1 MQFFSADVDSTKN
14 FKFFF
19 AYKHT
24 KKNLSKV
31 ANNRL
36 GSFQYVLPISP
47 KAAQKL
53 NSIS

>member
-1 MQFFSADVDSTKN
+1 MQLFSADTTKF
-14 FKFFF
+14 FKFYF

-24 KKNLSKV
+24 KNPSKV

-47 KAAQKL
+47 KAAQKS
-53 NSIS
+53 NSVS